1 MAGTYTRIARTT
13 ITSDTQAT
21 GVTFSSIPA
30 TYKDLKVIANVTGVS
45 AGDVP
50 LVIRFNDDAGANYS
64 ATEFKNLPP
73 SDTTVVSVYQSNVT
87 RIDLTSNYNIPG
99 SPVMAAIEVDIFQYA
114 GSKFK
119 SLYAKKG
126 GLDEGGTRENIHLS
140 GLWNSTAAITSV
152 ALIEVSAGDRW
163 LKTGTTYTLYGLGE

>member
-21 GVTFSSIPA
+21 GVTFSGIPA
-30 TYKDLKVIANVTGVS
+30 TYKDLKVIANVSGVS
-45 AGDVP
+45 VGNLP
-50 LVIRFNDDAGANYS
+50 LVIRFNDDSGANYS
-64 ATEFKNLPP
+64 ATEFRNLPP

-87 RIDLTSNYNIPG
+87 RINLTSNYNIPG

-126 GLDEGGTRENIHLS
+126 ASDSTSGENIHLS

-152 ALIEVSAGDRW
+152 SLIELSGGDRW
-163 LKTGTTYTLYGLGE
+163 VKTGTTYTLYGIGE

>member
-1 MAGTYTRIARTT
+1 MSAAYTRIARTT

-21 GVTFSSIPA
+21 GVTFSNIPS
-30 TYKDLKVIANVTGVS
+30 TYKDLKVIANVSGVS

-50 LVIRFNDDAGANYS
+50 LVIRFNDDTGANYS
-64 ATEFKNLPP
+64 ATEFRNLPP
-73 SDTTVVSVYQSNVT
+73 SDTTVVSRYQSNVT
-87 RIDLTSNYNIPG
+87 RIDLTSNLNIPG

-126 GLDEGGTRENIHLS
+126 ASDGASGENSHLS

-152 ALIEVSAGDRW
+152 SLIELSAGDRW
-163 LKTGTTYTLYGLGE
+163 LKTGTTYTLYGIG